1 MPRAG
6 VQRQPRGDLFIL
18 YPDPP
23 LPALPLV
30 VTEVGA
36 SHWRGDGTYARSAS
50 RILAVELV
58 LAGMVH
64 LEQDGRRVEV
74 GPGQAFLLKRGSDHR
89 YSAVGGAVRKR
100 FVGFDGPFAQ
110 QLIGLLPDRVAP
122 RDPRALERL
131 IGRIEALFRNRRPGW
146 QLDAAALGYRLLA
159 ELGAAGAG
167 RTPAPPTQHP
177 ALIEALR
184 LIHTRALQPC
194 PVAWLARQTGTSS
207 THLTRLFRQALGV
220 PPQRYA
226 QRCLI
231 DQARFLLSG
240 SDLTCQEVATRLGFA
255 DPLYFSAVFKRH
267 VGESPQAYRKRTRG

>member
-1 MPRAG
+1 M
-6 VQRQPRGDLFIL
+6 
-18 YPDPP
+18 
-23 LPALPLV
+23 

-36 SHWRGDGTYARSAS
+36 SHWQGDRAHARKAS

-58 LAGMVH
+58 LSGTVR
-64 LEQDGRRVEV
+64 LEQGGRRSEV
-74 GPGQAFLLKRGSDHR
+74 GPDEVFLLKRGCDHR
-89 YSAVGGAVRKR
+89 YGAAGGAVRKR

-110 QLIGLLPDRVAP
+110 QLIGLLPDRVVP
-122 RDPRALERL
+122 RDARALERL
-131 IGRIEALFRNRRPGW
+131 IGRLEGLFRRRPPGW

-159 ELGAAGAG
+159 ELGEAGATG
-167 RTPAPPTQHP
+167 APPAQHP
-177 ALIEALR
+177 ALAEALR

-194 PVAWLARQTGTSS
+194 PVAWLARQAGTSP

-226 QRCLI
+226 QRCLM

-240 SDLTCQEVATRLGFA
+240 SDLTCQEVAARLGFA

-267 VGESPQAYRKRTRG
+267 VGASPVAFRRGQRPA